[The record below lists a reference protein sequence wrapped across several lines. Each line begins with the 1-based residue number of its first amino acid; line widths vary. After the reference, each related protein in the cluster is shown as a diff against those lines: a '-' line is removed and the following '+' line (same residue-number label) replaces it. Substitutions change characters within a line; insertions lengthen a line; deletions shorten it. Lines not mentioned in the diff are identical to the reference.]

1 MTKLTKTGERSWYLE
16 GDLTFK
22 TVPKVLPEC
31 PEVDATETVIVDL
44 SGLRLGDSAGL
55 SLLVEWMA
63 IARKNGG
70 VIRYIK
76 LPPNL
81 KRLAQVLG
89 LDCFKSANEWSV
101 GDNGD

>member
-1 MTKLTKTGERSWYLE
+1 MTNLTKTGEHSWYFE

-44 SGLRLGDSAGL
+44 SGLRLGDSAAL

-76 LPPNL
+76 LPTNL

-89 LDCFKSANEWSV
+89 LDFLKSDSE
-101 GDNGD
+101 